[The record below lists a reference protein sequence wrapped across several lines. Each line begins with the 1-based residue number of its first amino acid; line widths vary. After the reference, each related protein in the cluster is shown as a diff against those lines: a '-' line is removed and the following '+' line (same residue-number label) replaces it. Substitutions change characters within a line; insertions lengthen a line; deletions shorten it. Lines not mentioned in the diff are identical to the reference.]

1 MFQRLILLAEIF
13 SRLQLAP
20 LGQRSPES
28 YSWICGEAWKFLNR
42 CFHPPATTLTFG
54 DANSAVS
61 SILPVLVMFSCVNDC
76 HWQTKLVGSLWKLDS
91 VYKWARS
98 SFCRHVSTV
107 DSIPLN
113 IIRLYRAGG
122 NYISTNV
129 KSAHLNANSFP
140 AIPPHTFTAH
150 TTFFSGAWVSV
161 IICSVFI
168 LSAALPSLSLS
179 PLQQCLRTENTS

>member
-42 CFHPPATTLTFG
+42 CFHPPATILTFW

-61 SILPVLVMFSCVNDC
+61 SILPVLVMFNCVNDC
-76 HWQTKLVGSLWKLDS
+76 HWQTELVGSLWKLDS

-107 DSIPLN
+107 DSIPLI

-150 TTFFSGAWVSV
+150 TTFFSGVWVSV
-161 IICSVFI
+161 IICSVFF

-179 PLQQCLRTENTS
+179 QLQQCLRTENTS